1 MEKEVAI
8 IPRHADV
15 RRTLKRYPDVTCAE
29 RQALWSWYGQ
39 VRAVELVAALN
50 DPLLEPSLARLQ
62 RDYPRA
68 AWPTAVSLSVIVAAI
83 AFTLLTALV

>member
-8 IPRHADV
+8 IPRYADV
-15 RRTLKRYPDVTCAE
+15 RRALSRYPEVTSAE

-62 RDYPRA
+62 RDHPKSS
-68 AWPTAVSLSVIVAAI
+68 WSTVVSLSIIVAAI
-83 AFTLLTALV
+83 AFTLFTALV

>member
-1 MEKEVAI
+1 M
-8 IPRHADV
+8 IPRCADV
-15 RRTLKRYPDVTCAE
+15 RWALRRYPDVTCAE

-62 RDYPRA
+62 RDYPKA
-68 AWPTAVSLSVIVAAI
+68 AWATAVSLSVIVAAI
-83 AFTLLTALV
+83 AFTLFTALV